1 MSRARRDPVRIE
13 LLKNALT
20 AIADEM
26 AVTVVRTARSFVIK
40 EALDFSTGLM
50 DARGA
55 LIAQGLCLP
64 LHMGSFPPTM
74 RSILRDYGDDV
85 RPGDV
90 FATNDPY
97 LGGGTHLPD
106 VYLFKPVFLDDE
118 LLGFAATIGHQ
129 TDIGGRVPGGNACDN
144 TEIYQEGVRI
154 PPLRIFSNDEPDEV
168 FFKLMRANVRVSE
181 KVLGDI
187 MATVAA
193 CRHGEKGLRAL
204 ARRYGVDAVKGYME
218 DLVEY
223 AEELTR
229 AELHSLPDGRWEFE
243 DFLDDDGFQEDPIR
257 IHVAL
262 TKEGDTLQADFGGTS
277 PQVKGSINLPHSFTC
292 SATYACVRSVL
303 DPSIPNN
310 EGFFR
315 PIEVRTEPGS
325 FVDCT
330 HPAPVAARGLGV
342 MRVTDCLWGALARM
356 LPKKVFA
363 CGVQGDYGVTIAGY
377 RPEGQPFVSL
387 EFLFSGWGGRPT
399 KDGIDGISSLA
410 VNYAN
415 TPAEVVEVEQPI
427 RIERYGFLPD
437 TGGAGKHRGSLGMVR
452 EYRLVGA
459 DEAVLQV
466 RGDRQ
471 KFQPFGL
478 YGGKPGAFAASAIN
492 PDSDDPKV
500 PPGKFMTTM
509 VKGDVFRATLAGG
522 GGWGEPLEREAAL
535 VLDDVLN
542 EKVSPEGARRE
553 YGVEIDIGTM
563 RVDEEATRKRRADRA
578 NPERDRES
586 ERVPG
591 RVVTREPRAEEQS
604 RRTDDDVVVKVVD
617 LHKYFGDLEVL
628 KGLSLEVHQGD
639 VLTLLGASGS
649 GKTTLLRCINF
660 LEEPTSGEIRID
672 GRPMGFR
679 IDRNGRRHRARQSE
693 IDSMRMDIGM
703 VFQQFNVWPHLT
715 AFENI
720 IEGPLRVRKQPREEV
735 EAMAVGLLEKIGLLD
750 KKDQYPAR
758 LSGGQQQRVA
768 IARALAMQPK
778 VMLFDEPT
786 SSLDPEL
793 IAEVL
798 AVMRTL
804 AAEGTTMIVVT
815 HEIGFAREV
824 SDRVMLLANGLIEE
838 EGTPEEVILNPKSKR
853 SRQFF
858 SALLH

>member
-1 MSRARRDPVRIE
+1 MSRGKRDAIKIE

-50 DARGA
+50 DAKGA

-74 RSILRDYGDDV
+74 KSILRDYGNDV

-106 VYLFKPVFLDDE
+106 VYVFKPVFLGEE
-118 LLGFAATIGHQ
+118 LLGYAAAIGHQ

-154 PPLRIFSNDEPDEV
+154 PPLRIFSNDKPDEV

-187 MATVAA
+187 MALIAA
-193 CRHGEKGLRAL
+193 CRRGEAGLRAL
-204 ARRYGVDAVKGYME
+204 ANRYGVEALKGYMD
-218 DLVEY
+218 DLIDY

-229 AELHSLPDGRWEFE
+229 AELRSLPNGRWTFE
-243 DFLDDDGFQEDPIR
+243 DFLDDDGFQEEPIR
-257 IHVAL
+257 IHVEL
-262 TKEGDTLQADFGGTS
+262 TKEDDKLTANFRGTS
-277 PQVKGSINLPHSFTC
+277 PQVKGSINMPHSFTC
-292 SATYACVRSVL
+292 SATYACVRSVM
-303 DPSIPNN
+303 DQSIPNN

-315 PIEVRTEPGS
+315 PIEVCTEPGS

-330 HPAPVAARGLGV
+330 FPAPVAARGLGV
-342 MRVTDCLWGALARM
+342 MRVTDCLWGALAQM
-356 LPKKVFA
+356 LPNKVFA

-377 RPEGQPFVSL
+377 RPDGQPFVSL
-387 EFLFSGWGGRPT
+387 EFLFSGWGGRPA

-415 TPAEVVEVEQPI
+415 TPAEVVEVEQPL
-427 RIERYGFLPD
+427 RIERYGFVPD
-437 TGGAGKHRGSLGMVR
+437 TGGAGKSRGSLSMVR

-478 YGGKPGAFAASAIN
+478 YGGKPGAFASSVIN
-492 PDSDDPKV
+492 PDSDNPKV
-500 PPGKFMTTM
+500 PPGKFMSTM
-509 VKGDVFRATLAGG
+509 VEGDVFRATLAGG
-522 GGWGEPLEREAAL
+522 GGWGDPLERDEVL
-535 VLDDVLN
+535 VLNDVLD
-542 EKVSPEGARRE
+542 EKVSPERARQE
-553 YGVEIDIGTM
+553 YGVEIDVEAM
-563 RVDEEATRKRRADRA
+563 RVDEDATRRLRADL
-578 NPERDRES
+578 ERDRDT
-586 ERVPG
+586 ERARGPVMPQ
-591 RVVTREPRAEEQS
+591 EPRTSKQS
-604 RRTDDDVVVKVVD
+604 QRTSGDVVVKVVD

-660 LEEPTSGEIRID
+660 LEEPTSGEVYI
-672 GRPMGFR
+672 GNRPMGFR
-679 IDRNGRRHRARQSE
+679 VDANGRRRRARQSE
-693 IDSMRMDIGM
+693 INSMRTEIGM

-735 EAMAVGLLEKIGLLD
+735 EAMAIGLLKKIGLLD
-750 KKDQYPAR
+750 KMDQYPAR

-793 IAEVL
+793 IGEVL

-804 AAEGTTMIVVT
+804 AEEGTTMIIVT
-815 HEIGFAREV
+815 HEIGFAREA
-824 SDRVMLLANGLIEE
+824 SDRVILLHNGLIEE
-838 EGTPEEVILNPKSKR
+838 EGTPEEVILNPKSER

>member
-74 RSILRDYGDDV
+74 RSILRDYGDDI

-106 VYLFKPVFLDDE
+106 VYVFKPVFLDDE
-118 LLGFAATIGHQ
+118 LLGFAAAIGHQ

-168 FFKLMRANVRVSE
+168 FFKMMRANVRVSE

-193 CRHGEKGLRAL
+193 CRHGEKGLAAL
-204 ARRYGVDAVKGYME
+204 ARRYGVDALKGYME

-229 AELHSLPDGRWEFE
+229 AELRSLPDGRWEFE
-243 DFLDDDGFQEDPIR
+243 DFLDDDGFQEEPIR
-257 IHVAL
+257 IRVAL
-262 TKEGDTLQADFGGTS
+262 TKEGDTLQADFAGTS
-277 PQVKGSINLPHSFTC
+277 PQVKGSINLPRSFTC
-292 SATYACVRSVL
+292 SAAYACVRSVL

-310 EGFFR
+310 EGLFR
-315 PIEVRTEPGS
+315 PIDVRTEPGS

-356 LPKKVFA
+356 LPEKVFA

-377 RPEGQPFVSL
+377 RPGGQPFVSL
-387 EFLFSGWGGRPT
+387 EFLFSGWGGRPE

-415 TPAEVVEVEQPI
+415 TPAEVVEVEQPL
-427 RIERYGFLPD
+427 RIERYGFVPD
-437 TGGAGKHRGSLGMVR
+437 TGGAGTHRGSLGMVR

-459 DEAVLQV
+459 DEALLQV

-471 KFQPFGL
+471 KFPPFGL
-478 YGGKPGAFAASAIN
+478 YGGKPGALAASVIN
-492 PDSDDPKV
+492 PDGDDPRV

-509 VKGDVFRATLAGG
+509 AKGDVFRATLAGG
-522 GGWGEPLEREAAL
+522 GGWGDPLEREAGL

-542 EKVSPEGARRE
+542 DKVSPACARRQ
-553 YGVEIDIGTM
+553 YGVAIDAETM
-563 RVDEEATRKRRADRA
+563 RVDEEATARLRA
-578 NPERDRES
+578 ERTDAGRDPES
-586 ERVPG
+586 ERAPDG
-591 RVVTREPRAEEQS
+591 GVTREPHVDEPS
-604 RRTDDDVVVKVVD
+604 RRTEDNVVVKIDD
-617 LHKYFGDLEVL
+617 LHKHFGDLEVL
-628 KGLSLEVHQGD
+628 RGLSLEVHQGD

-679 IDRNGRRHRARQSE
+679 IDANGRRHRARQSE

-720 IEGPLRVRKQPREEV
+720 IEGPLRVRKQPRDEV
-735 EAMAVGLLEKIGLLD
+735 EAMAEGLLEKIGLID

-793 IAEVL
+793 IGEVL

-824 SDRVMLLANGLIEE
+824 SDRVVLLADGLIEE
-838 EGTPEEVILNPKSKR
+838 EGTPEEVILNPKSER

>member
-1 MSRARRDPVRIE
+1 MSRARRDPITIE

-74 RSILRDYGDDV
+74 RSILRDYGDDI

-106 VYLFKPVFLDDE
+106 VYVFKPVFQGDE
-118 LLGFAATIGHQ
+118 LLGFAAAIGHQ

-154 PPLRIFSNDEPDEV
+154 PPLRVFSNEEPDEV

-181 KVLGDI
+181 KVIGDI

-193 CRHGEKGLRAL
+193 CRRGEKGLRAL
-204 ARRYGVDAVKGYME
+204 ARRYGVDAIRGYME
-218 DLVEY
+218 DLVDY

-229 AELHSLPDGRWEFE
+229 AELRALPDGRWEFE
-243 DFLDDDGFQEDPIR
+243 DFLDDDGFQEEPIR
-257 IHVAL
+257 IRVAL
-262 TKEGDTLQADFGGTS
+262 AKEGDTLEADFRGTS
-277 PQVKGSINLPHSFTC
+277 PQVTGSINLPHSFTR

-377 RPEGQPFVSL
+377 RSGGEPFVSL
-387 EFLFSGWGGRPT
+387 EFLFSGWGGRPA

-415 TPAEVVEVEQPI
+415 TPAEVVEVEQPL
-427 RIERYGFLPD
+427 RIERYGFVPD

-471 KFQPFGL
+471 KFRPFGL
-478 YGGKPGAFAASAIN
+478 YGGKPGAFAASVIN
-492 PDSDDPKV
+492 PDRDDPKV

-509 VKGDVFRATLAGG
+509 LKGDVFRATLAGG
-522 GGWGEPLEREAAL
+522 GGWGDPLEREPAR

-542 EKVSPEGARRE
+542 EKVSAEGARRH
-553 YGVEIDIGTM
+553 YGVAVDVEAM
-563 RVDEEATRKRRADRA
+563 RVDEEATRRLRADGD
-578 NPERDRES
+578 RDREPAP
-586 ERVPG
+586 VPG
-591 RVVTREPRAEEQS
+591 RAAAREPLAEERS
-604 RRTDDDVVVKVVD
+604 RRTDDDVVVKVAD
-617 LHKYFGDLEVL
+617 LHKHFGDLEVL
-628 KGLSLEVHQGD
+628 RGLSLEVHQGD

-660 LEEPTSGEIRID
+660 LEEPTSGEIWID

-679 IDRNGRRHRARQSE
+679 IDGNGRRHRARQSE

-720 IEGPLRVRKQPREEV
+720 TEGPLRVRKQPRGEV
-735 EAMAVGLLEKIGLLD
+735 EAMAEGLLEKIGLID

-793 IAEVL
+793 IGEVL

-815 HEIGFAREV
+815 HEVGFAREV
-824 SDRVMLLANGLIEE
+824 SDRVVLLADGLIEE
-838 EGTPEEVILNPKSKR
+838 EGTPEEVILNPKSER